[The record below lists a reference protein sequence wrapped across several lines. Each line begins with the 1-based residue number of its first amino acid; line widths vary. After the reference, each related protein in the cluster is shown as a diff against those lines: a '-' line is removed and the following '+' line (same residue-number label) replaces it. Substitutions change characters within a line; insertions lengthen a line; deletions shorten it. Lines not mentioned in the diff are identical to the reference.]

1 MRLRL
6 SIDYEF
12 MCCKVEKRGCN
23 YYLPQIPEIAF
34 LNTGLLHASA
44 WLPFGYPVRLSV
56 VSLFTGHFS
65 RTLFSI
71 RFRKRDDQHTFY
83 YIYSLAVVTAAAA
96 RSLRKYAKHAS
107 SCFIQCCV
115 RRGGRGVCLLHF
127 ATSLRRQDGIFR
139 CPKISKKCR
148 SECAHKG
155 WRVVSG
161 VCACAMYAVTIT
173 LAKQIV
179 CVCPFGDFNVQFA
192 LRSFA
197 FFHTCLLAAMITCRY
212 VRWLINLLPLQLPR
226 ASKRSVK
233 RLIQPFR
240 QYPLQEMFEGR
251 FVAVAVAAGVVAIVV
266 GFQGKS
272 KRKKQQYPS
281 VFEILRFYLLFNIA
295 VAGEE
300 EHGIF
305 TAASK

>member
-1 MRLRL
+1 
-6 SIDYEF
+6 
-12 MCCKVEKRGCN
+12 
-23 YYLPQIPEIAF
+23 
-34 LNTGLLHASA
+34 
-44 WLPFGYPVRLSV
+44 
-56 VSLFTGHFS
+56 
-65 RTLFSI
+65 
-71 RFRKRDDQHTFY
+71 
-83 YIYSLAVVTAAAA
+83 LAVVVAAAA

-115 RRGGRGVCLLHF
+115 VFVVRRSDVAAGACVFFTLP
-127 ATSLRRQDGIFR
+127 TSLRRQGGIFR

-173 LAKQIV
+173 LASRSSL
-179 CVCPFGDFNVQFA
+179 FA
-192 LRSFA
+192 HLVISTFSSVYKAKTLSSRQASQ
-197 FFHTCLLAAMITCRY
+197 
-212 VRWLINLLPLQLPR
+212 WLINLLPLQLPR

-251 FVAVAVAAGVVAIVV
+251 FVAVAVAAGVVATVV

-272 KRKKQQYPS
+272 KRKKQQCPS
-281 VFEILRFYLLFNIA
+281 VFEILRFYPLFNIA

>member
-1 MRLRL
+1 
-6 SIDYEF
+6 
-12 MCCKVEKRGCN
+12 
-23 YYLPQIPEIAF
+23 
-34 LNTGLLHASA
+34 
-44 WLPFGYPVRLSV
+44 
-56 VSLFTGHFS
+56 
-65 RTLFSI
+65 
-71 RFRKRDDQHTFY
+71 
-83 YIYSLAVVTAAAA
+83 LAVMAAAAAA

-115 RRGGRGVCLLHF
+115 VFVVRRSDVAAGACVFFTLP
-127 ATSLRRQDGIFR
+127 TSLRRQGGIFR
-139 CPKISKKCR
+139 CPKISKK
-148 SECAHKG
+148 
-155 WRVVSG
+155 
-161 VCACAMYAVTIT
+161 
-173 LAKQIV
+173 
-179 CVCPFGDFNVQFA
+179 
-192 LRSFA
+192 
-197 FFHTCLLAAMITCRY
+197 AAMIACRY

-251 FVAVAVAAGVVAIVV
+251 FVAVAVAVAAGVVATVV

-272 KRKKQQYPS
+272 KRKKQYPS
-281 VFEILRFYLLFNIA
+281 VFETLRFYPLFNIA

>member
-1 MRLRL
+1 
-6 SIDYEF
+6 
-12 MCCKVEKRGCN
+12 
-23 YYLPQIPEIAF
+23 
-34 LNTGLLHASA
+34 
-44 WLPFGYPVRLSV
+44 
-56 VSLFTGHFS
+56 
-65 RTLFSI
+65 
-71 RFRKRDDQHTFY
+71 
-83 YIYSLAVVTAAAA
+83 LAAVAAAAA

-115 RRGGRGVCLLHF
+115 VFVVRRSDVAAGACVFFTLP
-127 ATSLRRQDGIFR
+127 TSLRRQGGIFR

-173 LAKQIV
+173 LASRSSL
-179 CVCPFGDFNVQFA
+179 FA
-192 LRSFA
+192 HLVISTFSSVYKAKTLSSRQAS
-197 FFHTCLLAAMITCRY
+197 
-212 VRWLINLLPLQLPR
+212 Q

-251 FVAVAVAAGVVAIVV
+251 FVAVAVAAGVVATVV

-272 KRKKQQYPS
+272 KRKKQQCPS
-281 VFEILRFYLLFNIA
+281 VFEILRFYPLFNIA